1 MEKEAILK
9 EYGLT
14 EKEIKIYLTL
24 LSLGNVNLQEI
35 SKRVDLPRT
44 TVYNTLTYLHQ
55 KGLISKIIKKGVTF
69 YEASDP
75 KKLLDNL
82 KEKAKL
88 METILPELE
97 SLKELKKDSS
107 SVEIYQGFKGI
118 STIIS
123 DVFKVKQQTYYFGS
137 YSKSLEILKHLPSH
151 ARTMRMDN
159 KIPAKIIIDPYNEEI
174 FHKSS
179 YKKITE
185 MKFLKS
191 LKDFPCMVFIYGD
204 KVAIYTVEGDLIG
217 IIIKNKEVALAM
229 KIVFEMYWKQAK
241 S

>member
-1 MEKEAILK
+1 MEKEEILK

-35 SKRVDLPRT
+35 SKRVDIPRT

-97 SLKELKKDSS
+97 SLKELKKSS
-107 SVEIYQGFKGI
+107 SGVEIYQGFKGI
-118 STIIS
+118 STILS
-123 DVFKVKQQTYYFGS
+123 DIFKVKQQIYYFGS
-137 YSKSLEILKHLPSH
+137 YSKSVEILKHLPEH
-151 ARTMRMDN
+151 YRTIRLDN
-159 KIPAKIIIDPYNEEI
+159 KIPAKIVIDPFDEET
-174 FHKSS
+174 FHRTT

-185 MKFLKS
+185 MRFLKL
-191 LKDFPCMVFIYGD
+191 LKDFPCMIFIYGD

-229 KIVFEMYWKQAK
+229 KLVFEMYWKTARP
-241 S
+241 